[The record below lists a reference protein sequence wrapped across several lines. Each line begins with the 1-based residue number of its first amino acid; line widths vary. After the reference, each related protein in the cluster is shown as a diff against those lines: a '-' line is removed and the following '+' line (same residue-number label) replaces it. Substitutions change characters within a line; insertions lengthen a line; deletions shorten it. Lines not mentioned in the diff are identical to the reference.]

1 MYQGNFFFFIFSFFS
16 VFFCFFCN
24 FVFFS
29 VFFCFFVFSFFVF
42 LFFNFFFIIFL
53 FFQIQFSNVNEF
65 SYKWFVTFV
74 RSSSVNLT
82 AAYGRAANC
91 DTSTS
96 LGIQTDS
103 WIEVQEVRPRTVT
116 TLLPTYSN
124 LNNILPNQTSI
135 TVGGKCFKI
144 L

>member
-1 MYQGNFFFFIFSFFS
+1 MYQGNFFFFSFFFFLFLHFFFLFL
-16 VFFCFFCN
+16 FFCFFSL
-24 FVFFS
+24 FF
-29 VFFCFFVFSFFVF
+29 FFCFLFLTFFYY
-42 LFFNFFFIIFL
+42 FFIFSR
-53 FFQIQFSNVNEF
+53 QFSNVNEF